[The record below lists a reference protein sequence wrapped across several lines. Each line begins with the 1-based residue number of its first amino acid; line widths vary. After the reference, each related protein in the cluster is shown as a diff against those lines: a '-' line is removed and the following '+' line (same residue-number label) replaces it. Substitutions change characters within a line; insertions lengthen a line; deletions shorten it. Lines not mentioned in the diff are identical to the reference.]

1 MEKTSGRKVDFL
13 RQIVNRVLAESQ
25 LPRQVV
31 EDVRR
36 MVGRAEDKYK
46 FSAFGG
52 DIRRLADYISSREF
66 DDLVNLLKGAD
77 ALNVLIEILERAK
90 EAYRDYPEVVK
101 AIEERLEEIK
111 GKAEKTEEKIDA
123 AYKAL
128 KDLEEKGLQVKKT
141 NSEILI
147 SYPPLLD
154 AKVTYDKSKK
164 VFIVEYKIE
173 GRVQAESATGLYDAV
188 KRLVNLVKEL
198 A

>member
-111 GKAEKTEEKIDA
+111 GKAEKTEEK
-123 AYKAL
+123 
-128 KDLEEKGLQVKKT
+128 
-141 NSEILI
+141 
-147 SYPPLLD
+147 
-154 AKVTYDKSKK
+154 
-164 VFIVEYKIE
+164 
-173 GRVQAESATGLYDAV
+173 
-188 KRLVNLVKEL
+188 KE
-198 A
+198 